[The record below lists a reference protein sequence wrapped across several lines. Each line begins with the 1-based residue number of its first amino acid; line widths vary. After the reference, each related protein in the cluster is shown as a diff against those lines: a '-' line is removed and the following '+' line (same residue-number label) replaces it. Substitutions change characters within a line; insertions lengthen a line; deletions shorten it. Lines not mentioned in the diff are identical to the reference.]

1 MSDITVTASKVG
13 LVFPEKSIV
22 RDYIATETITAGQA
36 VYFLTTGKVGVAD
49 ANASGKQRVCGIAL
63 NGGGAGQAISVLHEG
78 EIAGFTLSGNADT
91 LVYLSDTAGA
101 LADAAGTMQMAIG
114 RVKCLSDANLTK
126 VLYVQADWAV
136 PLGIRVFSSAEQT
149 GTGSSQNVAHGLG
162 VTPAHV
168 LISVTELPD
177 AAAETGFDV
186 AEGSHDSTNVV
197 VTVTNTVKFK
207 VIAIAYK

>member
-1 MSDITVTASKVG
+1 MTDIVVTAAKVG
-13 LVFPEKSIV
+13 PVFPEKSVI

-63 NGGGAGQAISVLHEG
+63 TGGGAGQGISVIHRG
-78 EIAGFTLSGNADT
+78 EVSGFTLTGNADS
-91 LVYLSDTAGA
+91 LLYLSNTAGA
-101 LADAAGTMQMAIG
+101 LDDAAGALQVFVG

-126 VLYVQADWAV
+126 VLDVDCIGVGANAV
-136 PLGIRVFSSAEQT
+136 RVFSSAEQT

-162 VTPAHV
+162 VTPTHV
-168 LISVTELPD
+168 MVVPTELPD
-177 AAAETGFDV
+177 AAAETGFDI
-186 AEGSHDSTNVV
+186 AEGAHTSTNVV

-207 VIAIAYK
+207 VLAIAYV